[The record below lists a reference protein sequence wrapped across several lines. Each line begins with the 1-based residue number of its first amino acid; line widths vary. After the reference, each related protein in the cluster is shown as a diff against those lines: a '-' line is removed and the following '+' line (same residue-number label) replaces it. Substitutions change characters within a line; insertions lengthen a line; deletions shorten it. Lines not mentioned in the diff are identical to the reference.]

1 VTEVRGIEAIILEAM
16 ARGEFDHLPGKGK
29 PLDLGPYFDT
39 PEDVRLAYAMLKNAG
54 YLPVEI
60 ELLKEIETLRQAF
73 ARAADAPAR
82 EKIGKEIEDKRL
94 KFNLLMERA
103 RQNRS
108 KKPDR

>member
-1 VTEVRGIEAIILEAM
+1 MSEARGIEAIILEAM
-16 ARGEFDHLPGKGK
+16 ARGEFDHLSEEGK
-29 PLDLGPYFDT
+29 PLDLGPYFDA
-39 PEDVRLAYAMLKNAG
+39 PEEVRLAYAMLKNAG

-73 ARAADAPAR
+73 AQAADDDAR
-82 EKIGKEIEDKRL
+82 QKIEKEIEEKRL

>member
-1 VTEVRGIEAIILEAM
+1 MTEARGIEAIILEAM
-16 ARGEFDHLPGKGK
+16 ARGEFDHLSGEGK

-60 ELLKEIETLRQAF
+60 GLLKEIETLRRAYAQA
-73 ARAADAPAR
+73 ANDPAR
-82 EKIGKEIEDKRL
+82 EKIGKEIEEKRL

-103 RQNRS
+103 RRNRS